1 MGAISNWQSTIKL
14 CISSQESS
22 QRSAISIQTE
32 QRAIGNWQLAK
43 NLPANYH
50 ETRESFFQFL
60 IRAYSWN
67 SRLPSL
73 DLRQSVEVRDDVVLL
88 TADCSQLSVTLSACE
103 LLSNE

>member
-1 MGAISNWQSTIKL
+1 VHFVTGKQSALSNRHSDRAT
-14 CISSQESS
+14 
-22 QRSAISIQTE
+22 
-32 QRAIGNWQLAK
+32 AIGNWQLAK
-43 NLPANYH
+43 DLLANYH